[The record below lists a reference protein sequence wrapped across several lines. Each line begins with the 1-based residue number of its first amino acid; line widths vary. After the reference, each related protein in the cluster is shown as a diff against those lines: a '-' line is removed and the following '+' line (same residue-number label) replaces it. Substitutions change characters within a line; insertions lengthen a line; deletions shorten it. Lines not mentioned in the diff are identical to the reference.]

1 MEARAPQLDLGN
13 AAILAVACLAIAL
26 WSMSCGGAGSTE
38 VVPAPTP
45 GFSLSSTTLNF
56 ANQGIGSTSTPQSV
70 TLTNIGNAA
79 LTLSSVQATGSDAG
93 DFTLTN
99 HCGSS
104 LAASAQCTLAITF
117 APSAHRTRT
126 ASVVFTDNAAGS
138 PQSLNMAGTGTAPG
152 VSLSA
157 TTVTFGSQLIGTI
170 SPAQTVT
177 LTNNGNA
184 ALGIS
189 SLVVTGVNPGDFPET
204 TTCGSSVEAGRSCA
218 ISVTFAPTASG
229 SRAATVTITD
239 NVGDSSQ
246 IVSLTGTG
254 TNPAV
259 SLTPNSLVFGS
270 QNLGT
275 TSAPQSVTLNNTGNG
290 TLNVSGIAMTGAN
303 PGDFTETSTCGG
315 SVAAGGNCTIAVTFT
330 PSSAGTRSA
339 SMTITDNAGSSPQTI
354 SLTGTGASAAAVA
367 GLSPSNLTFG
377 SQPITTSSAPQT
389 ITLSNTGSAA
399 LNIISLALAGTN
411 AGDFAQTNTCGSS
424 VAASG
429 SCSISVTFTPA
440 ATGARTAAVSISDNA
455 TGSPQTV
462 SLSGT
467 GTTPAVSLSPTSL
480 SFGSQAVATGS
491 TAQTVTLTNSGNATL
506 SITSLVSTG
515 ANASD
520 FAETADT
527 CGSSVAAG
535 GNCTIEVTF
544 TPSAS
549 GQRTATLSITDNTS
563 GSPQTVSLSGTGSHD
578 VILSWAASGTSGVVG
593 YNVYRGTTSG
603 GESSTPLNSTPI
615 NGTTYV
621 DANVTAG
628 ATYYYSVTAV
638 GPDGAQSAAS
648 AETVATVPT
657 S

>member
-1 MEARAPQLDLGN
+1 METRAPQLDLGN
-13 AAILAVACLAIAL
+13 AAILAVACLAITL

-38 VVPAPTP
+38 VVPAPSA

-56 ANQGIGSTSTPQSV
+56 ADQGIGSTSTPQSV

-79 LTLSSVQATGSDAG
+79 LTLSSVQVTGSNVG

-104 LAASAQCTLAITF
+104 LAASAQCALAVTF
-117 APSAHRTRT
+117 APSAAGTRT

-138 PQSLNMAGTGTAPG
+138 PQSLNMTGTGTGPG
-152 VSLSA
+152 VRLSA
-157 TTVTFGSQLIGTI
+157 TPLTFGSQLVGTS

-177 LTNNGNA
+177 LTNNGNS
-184 ALGIS
+184 ALGIN
-189 SLVVTGVNPGDFPET
+189 SLVV
-204 TTCGSSVEAGRSCA
+204 
-218 ISVTFAPTASG
+218 
-229 SRAATVTITD
+229 
-239 NVGDSSQ
+239 
-246 IVSLTGTG
+246 
-254 TNPAV
+254 
-259 SLTPNSLVFGS
+259 
-270 QNLGT
+270 
-275 TSAPQSVTLNNTGNG
+275 
-290 TLNVSGIAMTGAN
+290 TGAN
-303 PGDFTETSTCGG
+303 PGDFPE
-315 SVAAGGNCTIAVTFT
+315 
-330 PSSAGTRSA
+330 RS
-339 SMTITDNAGSSPQTI
+339 
-354 SLTGTGASAAAVA
+354 
-367 GLSPSNLTFG
+367 
-377 SQPITTSSAPQT
+377 
-389 ITLSNTGSAA
+389 
-399 LNIISLALAGTN
+399 
-411 AGDFAQTNTCGSS
+411 TCGSS
-424 VAASG
+424 VAAG
-429 SCSISVTFTPA
+429 ASCSISVTFAPAAAGNRSATLVVTDNSGNVAGSTQNVGLTGSGTASSVSLSATALTFASLAVATTSAAQAVALTNTGNASLSIPSITVTGTNTSDFSQTNTCGNSVAANSSCTISVTFTPA

-455 TGSPQTV
+455 AGSPQTV

-467 GTTPAVSLSPTSL
+467 GTAPAVSLSPTSL

-506 SITSLVSTG
+506 SITSLVPTG

-578 VILSWAASGTSGVVG
+578 VILSWAVSGTSGVVG

-603 GESSTPLNSTPI
+603 GENSTPLNSTPI
-615 NGTTYV
+615 NGTTYL
-621 DANVTAG
+621 DENVTAG
-628 ATYYYSVTAV
+628 ATYFYAVTAV
-638 GPDGAQSAAS
+638 GSNGTQSAAS
-648 AETVATVPT
+648 AETEATVPT

>member
-1 MEARAPQLDLGN
+1 
-13 AAILAVACLAIAL
+13 
-26 WSMSCGGAGSTE
+26 
-38 VVPAPTP
+38 
-45 GFSLSSTTLNF
+45 
-56 ANQGIGSTSTPQSV
+56 
-70 TLTNIGNAA
+70 LTNIGNAA

-117 APSAHRTRT
+117 APSAHGTRT

-177 LTNNGNA
+177 VTNNGNA

-399 LNIISLALAGTN
+399 LNITGLALAGTN

-467 GTTPAVSLSPTSL
+467 GTTPAVSVSPTSL

-549 GQRTATLSITDNTS
+549 GQRTAILSITDNTS

-615 NGTTYV
+615 NGITYV

-648 AETVATVPT
+648 AETLATVPT